1 MNSTLTT
8 ALIPDL
14 RDAMMVGIIV
24 AIGLASFSVVWL
36 LRWCVKRRD
45 GQPEPHTEA
54 VDAAQW
60 FDSR

>member
-36 LRWCVKRRD
+36 LRWRLKRRD
-45 GQPEPHTEA
+45 GQPEPIPRRS
-54 VDAAQW
+54 DAAQW
-60 FDSR
+60 FD